1 MINLLLQYPIFY
13 RLYQKTVRKKNHEYD
28 LFEFIFSEIK
38 NKNKIKML
46 DLCSGDSFILNYVG
60 NHISEYVGVDSNE
73 KYLKSLKSKWP
84 SFKFINAD
92 ITKLDDLK
100 EIQEFQPNLI
110 FMNGAIHHLDDLTM
124 ASVNKF
130 ISKFKDIMFLSV
142 DPVKFNNSLINKIM
156 IFFDRGKFIRNDLE
170 YKKLMTNYNQ
180 FIVDDFYRMS
190 FQNVFH
196 YLNIDV
202 INSYSNW
209 KKSPN

>member
-1 MINLLLQYPIFY
+1 
-13 RLYQKTVRKKNHEYD
+13 
-28 LFEFIFSEIK
+28 
-38 NKNKIKML
+38 
-46 DLCSGDSFILNYVG
+46 
-60 NHISEYVGVDSNE
+60 
-73 KYLKSLKSKWP
+73 
-84 SFKFINAD
+84 
-92 ITKLDDLK
+92 
-100 EIQEFQPNLI
+100 
-110 FMNGAIHHLDDLTM
+110 MNGAIHHLDDLTM

-142 DPVKFNNSLINKIM
+142 DPVKFNNSLVNKIM